1 MNGRM
6 NLAFCAIAKYTAG
19 AVIMGLMLFLPA
31 GTVHY
36 TVGWRFLIVLFGPM
50 LLLGLVLL
58 LKAPELLEKRLNHKE
73 KESAQKR
80 VISLSVIQFIA
91 MFILAGLDYRM
102 GWSDMPDWVSW
113 LAAGILLVSYGLYG
127 EVMRENAWL
136 SRTVE
141 VQEGQKVVDTGMYGA
156 VRHPMYAVTIWLFLS
171 MPLVLESWAAFAV
184 MLPYP
189 VLLAG
194 RIRNEE
200 ALLEAELAGYKEYKG
215 KVRWRLFPYI
225 W

>member
-6 NLAFCAIAKYTAG
+6 NLAFRAIAKYTAG
-19 AVIMGLMLFLPA
+19 AVIMGVMLFLPA
-31 GTVHY
+31 GTIHY
-36 TVGWRFLIVLFGPM
+36 AAGWRFLLVLFGPM
-50 LLLGLVLL
+50 VLLGLVLL

-73 KESAQKR
+73 KESAQKQ
-80 VISLSVIQFIA
+80 VISLSVMQFTA
-91 MFILAGLDYRM
+91 MFILAGLDYRL

-141 VQEGQKVVDTGMYGA
+141 VQDGQKVVDTGMYGV

-171 MPLVLESWAAFAV
+171 MPLVLGSIHAFLLFLV
-184 MLPYP
+184 YP
-189 VLLAG
+189 LLLVK

-200 ALLEAELAGYKEYKG
+200 ELLERELPGYREYKQRV
-215 KVRWRLFPYI
+215 KYKILPFVW
-225 W
+225 